1 MKIKRA
7 VKSAAVDKEIRE
19 VMAVAKKAGIYGL
32 EIQEIFPLIENLSF
46 KQRAEIIVNAVKD
59 YPPTSLAFHFPLKYG
74 LDDTSFAKKF
84 DLSSPEGDYILKLT
98 EDTVKE
104 AAFTADALNVRNETP
119 IIVHLLGFAEPEN
132 VTLETR
138 KEKLRLGKNRL
149 KVLKEIADFHSQK
162 SGVKLTVVR
171 ENNPPECDKIIS
183 MLDSNP
189 AETLGTVDEG
199 IGVNLDFAHLWL
211 NILYQ
216 KNGQGEFPGAD
227 FNRKINKFASSA
239 LADEIN
245 PEIKQVCFGDFSA
258 EINLEKTVKAL
269 APYLKL
275 IHLNDA
281 GPGYGQEFEGVEI
294 GTGNV
299 PHDILIPLICENLT
313 QDIIGTYEIK
323 YGHKDP
329 DSMFRS
335 DMFYRNLFKEKFE
348 EYFI

>member
-1 MKIKRA
+1 MRIKRA

-19 VMAVAKKAGIYGL
+19 VMAVAKKADIHGL

-46 KQRAEIIVNAVKD
+46 KQRAEIIVDAVKD

-74 LDDTSFAKKF
+74 LEDTSYAKKF

-119 IIVHLLGFAEPEN
+119 IIVHLLGFAEPKN

-138 KEKLRLGKNRL
+138 EEKLRLGKNRL
-149 KVLKEIADFHSQK
+149 KALKEIADFHSQK

-227 FNRKINKFASSA
+227 FSKKIF
-239 LADEIN
+239 
-245 PEIKQVCFGDFSA
+245 P
-258 EINLEKTVKAL
+258 EINLEETIKAL

-281 GPGYGQEFEGVEI
+281 GPGYKQEFEGVEI
-294 GTGNV
+294 GKGNV

-313 QDIIGTYEIK
+313 QDVVGTYEIK

-348 EYFI
+348 EYFV